1 MGLKTEFSNGEKI
14 EGFYIF
20 ELKNGEITGIPV
32 IHLTSFHLEAG
43 SFLIKFSSI
52 KVRISGNNLK
62 ALFLFFPS
70 GFHLKED
77 SERFKDSGRNE
88 DIWVSKIEIE
98 ELDTEELPGG
108 F

>member
-14 EGFYIF
+14 EGFYVF

-43 SFLIKFSSI
+43 SFSIKFSSMN
-52 KVRISGNNLK
+52 VRISGNNLK
-62 ALFLFFPS
+62 SLLPLFPS

-77 SERFKDSGRNE
+77 SERIKGGPKNE
-88 DIWVSKIEIE
+88 GLWVSKIEVE
-98 ELDTEELPGG
+98 EIDSEDLPGG